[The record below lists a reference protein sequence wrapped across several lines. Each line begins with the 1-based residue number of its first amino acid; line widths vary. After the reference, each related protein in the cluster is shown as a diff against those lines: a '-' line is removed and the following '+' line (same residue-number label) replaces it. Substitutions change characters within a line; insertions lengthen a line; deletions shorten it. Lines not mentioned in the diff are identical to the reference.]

1 MSGLDIRIGHDKR
14 PAPVVPTNAPLYNL
28 LTGEIL
34 TDEGGTPLVSEQD
47 LVLAGSTS
55 ASKSTSISFTE
66 DGKTTIIDDV
76 NIKGRDFEARND
88 AIYSVQVILGGGGYS
103 TPLTF
108 GVGNAQF
115 TFTID
120 EPTGSVTSIIVLDPG
135 SGFAE
140 DFEFDVPG
148 GDSVT
153 PNLARAKITRTSTLL
168 TGTNTKFSSD
178 LSPADRVI
186 LPTGRD
192 FENNRVYE
200 ERRISEVRDDST
212 AWLSL
217 AVTDQQLKDSN
228 GTGFGKVTRKG
239 FLLVNPILPIAEQ
252 FPLFSEV
259 SSTILGIPKAET
271 QLGLFSNVSS
281 YGLDED
287 AFLFYRN
294 SSATADPP
302 NWRNRKN
309 PFYGRHQDNTNY
321 IEQKDESAIVLNAFR
336 VPYAYPYGPN
346 PNQTT
351 YPFDSHVIFCN
362 FLKMGCLLYDWFKPG
377 GQGHAPFA
385 GPPYNDSGALAA
397 KFVPY
402 IRNHV
407 TAVNFTLDDSITSQE
422 IPPAPYYDT
431 NGVLISPFKRDEEI
445 YKLSDFDLANGV
457 PNAGAQPIG
466 TVRAYTLLAGVLH
479 FNEEVG
485 LPFKDNGSPELGLPI
500 IGAESLTTST
510 IESDMTFNTAEYFFW
525 GMQNPLNPQ
534 YPSEQVFYDQLAV
547 WTETWRDIR
556 SGTFTLPN
564 GAAYTASDID
574 SNPLIQEFIVDALS
588 LVGADRNIF
597 NRSKPGYSSD
607 RPVRSYLVSKKAFRY
622 QPGRISGYTFGVRSA
637 GDATTNEV
645 NIEWGIGN
653 ETDQLLF
660 RNRGGNLSIVRRSV
674 VPLPDELLEKQSI
687 DPSDQFLTQLDTNPQ
702 DTEAFTGIPR
712 RDVYELEIPRDSW
725 NGDPLNG
732 NGPSG
737 WNWSAED
744 VSMYKIEFGWYGA
757 IGIQFYAYV
766 PILNDEA
773 RWVKLHRIIIENQ
786 LGQPCMG
793 DPYYKFQ
800 YALEVNDHDQVRS
813 PQFIYKYGTSCYID
827 GGDEGT
833 VRVGSAT
840 SDFKT
845 APVELAGDPPVT
857 QSTTVVGL
865 IPKTVIYNNAG
876 QAVKNK
882 QQIFPRELSLNA
894 TGLTEVALVK
904 CKACPGFGHTYQT
917 NVNSFVS
924 GDLRYIVHPQ
934 TGVVNGSPVFDRG
947 TLELPV
953 LKRVGN
959 GETGNNIITLTAV
972 DSTDPSL
979 EASPTITQFLREG
992 DVFIDNDLFD
1002 GDDPPYITNIDTNTN
1017 EITLSQ
1023 PVGTSG
1029 GNPITLT
1036 NFTFSIQPVFIP
1048 RKDEY
1053 GKIIA
1058 SRVWLRYIGNRLQ
1071 FNNSGGILYNN
1082 IVVDGFTVDGY
1093 TRAPIVGIDT
1103 SQAQVFPQQAEAFRY
1118 FEDQPLQSFRRINP
1132 GTIAEEIVPTDTQFP
1147 IRIAQY
1153 DAVAGSALPV
1163 TGKKNQLL
1171 FMLPNNGTLTDT
1183 GIYSNGQFS
1192 DWRIGIT
1199 TLRPTQPGGP
1209 GTDLVWERPNG
1220 AGPVDE
1226 FTNDY
1231 KLFAERFNI
1240 GTVTDRDGFEV
1251 GENYN
1256 GRIPPFTV
1264 DYRIPQPPGTNTG
1277 RCAYIEITV
1286 GDPIFASC
1294 QQVAGSEINLPQVN
1308 QAFIDAGYTFDNGTD
1323 DWYIQFANQQP
1334 PFTYDPSGAEV
1345 GFNQDFPNPPDPLDP
1360 EYLPIN
1366 GSGVRFETDFVTYEA
1381 NDITYYVAKISGKL
1395 DLTASAAAK
1404 NIIIYLIPVSLET
1417 YRKFA
1422 TKSFDYNPFPLY
1434 FFIEMRDSGRI
1445 NGAVIKEETAVTNVY
1460 NPRWLGSSSITLSNG
1475 NIEVGPIGQ
1484 TAFTTGDLVSFPP
1497 NFTSPNRLSSA
1508 FVDTQST
1515 SQLRPYEVVDKFYIG
1530 NETKTIDLRTIFGP
1544 QKETITPD
1552 LLNTTAYFFIATSQE
1567 GTSTEIAGTLN
1578 YIEQQ

>member
-1 MSGLDIRIGHDKR
+1 MSGLDIRIGHDKQ

-28 LTGEIL
+28 LTGQIL

-47 LVLAGSTS
+47 VFLAGSTS
-55 ASKSTSISFTE
+55 ASKSTSICFTD
-66 DGKTTIIDDV
+66 DGKTRVVKDA
-76 NIKGRDFEARND
+76 NIRGRDFEARNG
-88 AIYSVQVILGGGGYS
+88 AIYEVVLIETGGGYS
-103 TPLTF
+103 IGTSF
-108 GVGNAQF
+108 S
-115 TFTID
+115 
-120 EPTGSVTSIIVLDPG
+120 PTGTNATISFTVDEVSGSVNQLFVDDPG
-135 SGFAE
+135 SGIAE
-140 DFEFDVPG
+140 GFEFDIPG
-148 GDSVT
+148 GNLG
-153 PNLARAKITRTSTLL
+153 NLATARITRTSTLL
-168 TGTNTKFSSD
+168 TGTNTRFLDD
-178 LSPADRVI
+178 LSPNDKVVI
-186 LPTGRD
+186 PTGRD
-192 FENNRVYE
+192 AEDNRVYE
-200 ERRISEVRDDST
+200 ERKVFDVRNQSQ

-217 AVTDQQLKDSN
+217 PVTDEQLVDIN
-228 GTGFGKVTRKG
+228 GVGFGTVTRKG
-239 FLLVNPILPIAEQ
+239 FILVDPVLPIAEQ

-259 SSTILGIPKAET
+259 SSTILGVPKAET

-281 YGLDED
+281 YGLDDD

-294 SSATADPP
+294 DSVTSDPSE
-302 NWRNRKN
+302 WRRRKN
-309 PFYGRHQDNTNY
+309 PFYGRHRDRGDY

-336 VPYAYPYGPN
+336 VPYGFPFGPN
-346 PNQTT
+346 PNDQA
-351 YPFDSHVIFCN
+351 YPFDDHVIFCN

-377 GQGHAPFA
+377 GPGHAPFA
-385 GPPYNDSGALAA
+385 GPPYNDTGALASR
-397 KFVPY
+397 FVPY
-402 IRNHV
+402 LQNHV
-407 TAVNFTLDDSITSQE
+407 VAPNFTLDSE
-422 IPPAPYYDT
+422 IINTKPAPYYDT
-431 NGVLISPFKRDEEI
+431 NGVLITPFLTGEEI
-445 YKLSDFDLANGV
+445 YKFSDWDVAGEQPQVGAV
-457 PNAGAQPIG
+457 PLG
-466 TVRAYTLLAGVLH
+466 TVKRYTFLAGVLH
-479 FNEEVG
+479 FNEGVG
-485 LPFKDNGSPELGLPI
+485 FLFKENGNADLAV
-500 IGAESLTTST
+500 IGATSKTQTTISG
-510 IESDMTFNTAEYFFW
+510 DMTFNTPENFFFA
-525 GMQNPLNPQ
+525 MNNPLNPQ
-534 YPSEQVFYDQLAV
+534 YPNTQSFYDQLAI

-556 SGTFTLPN
+556 SGTFTLPDN
-564 GAAYTASDID
+564 SPLSADDID
-574 SNPLIQEFIVDALS
+574 SNPYIQEFIVDALS
-588 LVGADRNIF
+588 LVGSDRNIF
-597 NRSKPGYSSD
+597 NRSKPGYGSN

-660 RNRGGNLSIVRRSV
+660 RNRGGNISIVRRSV
-674 VPLPDELLEKQSI
+674 VPLPDELLDKQGI

-800 YALEVNDHDQVRS
+800 YTLEVNDHDQVRS

-833 VRVGSAT
+833 VRVGAAT

-845 APVELAGDPPVT
+845 APIELAGGVP
-857 QSTTVVGL
+857 QATTLIGL
-865 IPKTVIYNNAG
+865 IPKTVIFNNAG

-882 QQIFPRELSLNA
+882 QQVFPRELSA
-894 TGLTEVALVK
+894 ISDGLTEIALVK

-917 NVNSFVS
+917 NVSSFVS

-934 TGVVNGSPVFDRG
+934 TGIVNGSPTFARD
-947 TLELPV
+947 TFELP
-953 LKRVGN
+953 LLLRRGN
-959 GETGNNIITLTAV
+959 ATSGSNIITLTSV
-972 DSTDPSL
+972 DPLDPSL
-979 EASPTITQFLREG
+979 EATPTPTQFLRVG
-992 DVFIDNDLFD
+992 DIVNPQESVDPLFD
-1002 GDDPPYITNIDTNTN
+1002 GGDPPYITEINGND
-1017 EITLSQ
+1017 ITLSKALGTQ
-1023 PVGTSG
+1023 GGVPV
-1029 GNPITLT
+1029 TL
-1036 NFTFSIQPVFIP
+1036 NDFTFEIQPLFIG

-1053 GKIIA
+1053 AKVIA
-1058 SRVWLRYIGNRLQ
+1058 SRVWLTYIGNRLNFGGSQ
-1071 FNNSGGILYNN
+1071 FN
-1082 IVVDGFTVDGY
+1082 VEVDGFTVEGY
-1093 TRAPIVGIDT
+1093 TTAPLVGIDT
-1103 SQAQVFPQQAEAFRY
+1103 DAAQVFPQQAEAFRY
-1118 FEDQPLQSFRRINP
+1118 FEPRTLQAFRRINP
-1132 GTIAEEIVPTDTQFP
+1132 GTNNEDIVPTDTQFP
-1147 IRIAQY
+1147 IRLAQY
-1153 DAVAGSALPV
+1153 DAVAGSTLPV
-1163 TGKKNQLL
+1163 VGKRNQLL
-1171 FMLPNNGTLTDT
+1171 FMLPNNGQLTDN

-1209 GTDLVWERPNG
+1209 GTDLVWERPNN

-1226 FTNDY
+1226 FTNNY

-1240 GTVTDRDGFEV
+1240 EIFTDADGFEIS
-1251 GENYN
+1251 ENYN
-1256 GRIPPFTV
+1256 GRIPPFIV

-1294 QQVAGSEINLPQVN
+1294 FQVAGSALPDLTQEFN
-1308 QAFIDAGYTFDNGTD
+1308 DAGFEFDPSPTA
-1323 DWYIQFANQQP
+1323 WYLRFSGAP

-1345 GFNQDFPNPPDPLDP
+1345 GFNQLDPNPEDPLSEDSIP
-1360 EYLPIN
+1360 LN
-1366 GSGVRFETDFVTYEA
+1366 GSGVRFDSGFVTYE
-1381 NDITYYVAKISGKL
+1381 DGEQTYNIARISGQL
-1395 DLTASAAAK
+1395 LAGASADPAPVT
-1404 NIIIYLIPVSLET
+1404 IYLIPVSLET

-1434 FFIEMRDSGRI
+1434 FFIEMRDAGRI
-1445 NGAVIKEETAVTNVY
+1445 NGAVIKESTQVDNVY
-1460 NPRWLGSSSITLSNG
+1460 NPRWLGSSSIALSNDG
-1475 NIEVGPIGQ
+1475 NEVGPIGN
-1484 TAFTTGDLVSFPP
+1484 TATTTGDQVSFPP
-1497 NFTSPNRLSSA
+1497 NFSSPDRLSST
-1508 FVDTQST
+1508 FIDTQST

-1530 NETKTIDLRTIFGP
+1530 NETKTIDMSKIFDF

-1567 GTSTEIAGTLN
+1567 ASATEIAATLN